1 MTALG
6 HNPHRLIDVAVSFI
20 CLACISCFLLN
31 TTSSYGQDLSNEVFA
46 YIEPLNEQ
54 QRELGRIDA
63 ALKGGIQQ
71 IERACKPFIEEDALD
86 RVELKPDTY
95 LQLNQ
100 ARASIETKSNDVRL
114 KFKNAHNVVNLKNSE
129 ICTPTTTSQETDS
142 CVSLNFAQERLNNLE
157 TYFLKTTTK
166 NVQIFDNFIVVGKL
180 EALNCVRPGFTN
192 NLIQS
197 YLHRVDE
204 TDISGL
210 KYYQSKL
217 TQLKAEIQNYE

>member
-6 HNPHRLIDVAVSFI
+6 HNPHRLTNIAVSLFCLIFVTQFI
-20 CLACISCFLLN
+20 LN
-31 TTSSYGQDLSNEVFA
+31 TAPSYGQDFSNEIST
-46 YIEPLNEQ
+46 YLKPLNEQ
-54 QRELGRIDA
+54 QRELARIDD

-71 IERACKPFIEEDALD
+71 IERACKPFIEEDAVE

-100 ARASIETKSNDVRL
+100 ARASIESKSNAVRL
-114 KFKNAHNVVNLKNSE
+114 QFKNVRNVATLKESE
-129 ICTPTTTSQETDS
+129 ICRSTTNSQQTDI
-142 CVSLNFAQERLNNLE
+142 CVSLNFAQERLGNLE
-157 TYFLKTTTK
+157 AYFIRTITK
-166 NVQIFDNFIVVGKL
+166 NIQIFDNFIVVGKL

-197 YLHRVDE
+197 YLRRVDE

-210 KYYQSKL
+210 EYYQSRL
-217 TQLKAEIQNYE
+217 NQLKSEIRNHE